1 MIFFVKLFFFDDG
14 ASTRKQEESGSSSE
28 ESDTDS
34 SESADNL
41 VEPTKKVSTAQRP
54 VANRSVWADPDDER
68 LRVSIASDKRLRKL
82 RVEESEDVI
91 TGSDYENRLRRQ

>member
-1 MIFFVKLFFFDDG
+1 MNILVKLFFFDDG
-14 ASTRKQEESGSSSE
+14 ASTRKEEQSGSSSE
-28 ESDTDS
+28 ESD
-34 SESADNL
+34 SEN
-41 VEPTKKVSTAQRP
+41 VENPVERAKNVSTAQHP

-91 TGSDYENRLRRQ
+91 AGNDYETRLRRQ